1 MKKPL
6 QFPLRISTRS
16 LLAFRIIAYIIG
28 VACIGFI
35 SWSIYVSWEVD
46 SWRSDLHI
54 INWVFLGVVILFL
67 LRKLKYYRNV
77 IWNNDHLLVKDK
89 HDIIIPLN
97 EIREVE
103 LKTLNGVHEVHLL
116 EDHPY
121 LGESFFFLGSLNYFF
136 RHKKVDLTIQAL
148 NERIAEAKREAA

>member
-1 MKKPL
+1 MAKQL

-16 LLAFRIIAYIIG
+16 LITFKVLTFIG
-28 VACIGFI
+28 VSLYTIGLAWLFFTDPQDDLLKIVALLAQWASIIVLLVVAFI
-35 SWSIYVSWEVD
+35 RFKRYS
-46 SWRSDLHI
+46 
-54 INWVFLGVVILFL
+54 
-67 LRKLKYYRNV
+67 NV
-77 IWNNDHLLVKDK
+77 IWNDDHLLVMDK

-116 EDHPY
+116 EEHPY

-136 RHKKVDLTIQAL
+136 RHKKVDLFIQGL
-148 NERIAEAKREAA
+148 NERITEAKREAA